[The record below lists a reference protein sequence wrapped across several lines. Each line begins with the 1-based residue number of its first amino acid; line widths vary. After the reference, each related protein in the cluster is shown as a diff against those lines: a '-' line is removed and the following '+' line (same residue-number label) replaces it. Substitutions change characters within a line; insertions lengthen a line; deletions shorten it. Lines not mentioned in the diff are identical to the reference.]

1 MGSALMPSCY
11 CCFSLTDADCVA
23 TMLKKITIKLTI
35 YVRRK
40 GSSLLYG
47 RHCRESSLSLVL
59 DFCGLWGAAFAEVD
73 TGLEL
78 SNSTKDL
85 ESM

>member
-1 MGSALMPSCY
+1 MPLFY
-11 CCFSLTDADCVA
+11 CCFSLSDTDCVDK
-23 TMLKKITIKLTI
+23 MLKKITIKLTI
-35 YVRRK
+35 DVRRK

-59 DFCGLWGAAFAEVD
+59 GFCGLWGAAFAEVD
-73 TGLEL
+73 TGQEL
-78 SNSTKDL
+78 SNNTKDL